1 FSPQKRAIDRVDNG
15 ERGVVASQNLRK
27 GEKLLFVPLSHVISA
42 DCRQQS
48 LPTVKKRPKFS
59 EQLTVQN
66 QKRLASD
73 QQSPQLECYI

>member
-1 FSPQKRAIDRVDNG
+1 LPQQKRAIDRVDIG

-27 GEKLLFVPLSHVISA
+27 GEKLLFVPPSHVISA
-42 DCRQQS
+42 DW
-48 LPTVKKRPKFS
+48 RPKFS